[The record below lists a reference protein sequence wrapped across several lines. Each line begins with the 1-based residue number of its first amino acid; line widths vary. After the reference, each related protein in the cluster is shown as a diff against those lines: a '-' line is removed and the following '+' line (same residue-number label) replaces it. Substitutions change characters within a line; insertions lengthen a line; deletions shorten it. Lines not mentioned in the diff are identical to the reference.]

1 MQAKLEKTND
11 FENLQAAWVALRE
24 SRSFSDNDIPS
35 KIATIRQE
43 LAQYKALLEQQKQ
56 QIDQD
61 ELNIVHKDE
70 E

>member
-1 MQAKLEKTND
+1 MGCFKSK
-11 FENLQAAWVALRE
+11 
-24 SRSFSDNDIPS
+24 SIISDNDIPS
-35 KIATIRQE
+35 KIATIQQE